1 MLAACKVAGTM
12 QTSNT
17 ARRDGSAINARI
29 LTHNITDLDA
39 VAVQSQDHECRKHC
53 IASSWRAGSWSSHTK
68 RTPNTR
74 YGGAYE
80 VTSAP
85 IADLIGT

>member
-1 MLAACKVAGTM
+1 MQRCMLAACKVAGTM

-39 VAVQSQDHECRKHC
+39 VAVQSHKHERENRR
-53 IASSWRAGSWSSHTK
+53 IAS
-68 RTPNTR
+68 P
-74 YGGAYE
+74 
-80 VTSAP
+80 
-85 IADLIGT
+85 